1 MTNWHAMRS
10 AASDVS
16 PDRNAEENDM
26 KALGIAATGMLAQ
39 QTNVDVIS
47 NNIANANTTGFKT
60 SRAAFQDL
68 IYASVS
74 REGALTS
81 EQGTATPTGI
91 DVGLG
96 VQTAGT
102 VRLNTQGGLSAT
114 ENALDLAIDGAGY
127 FVVNMPDGSR
137 AYTRDGSFRMSAEGE
152 LVTLQGYSVDP
163 GIVIPENSQ
172 NIEINEQG
180 VVMAYVANDPTP
192 VELGRLTL
200 ATFINEAGL
209 RPVGNNL
216 LEGTVAS
223 GDEIAANAGDAG
235 VGVIRQG
242 YLENSNVNIIQQIT
256 DLIAA
261 QRAYEMNSK
270 TIETADQMMST
281 ATRMR

>member
-1 MTNWHAMRS
+1 
-10 AASDVS
+10 
-16 PDRNAEENDM
+16 M

-47 NNIANANTTGFKT
+47 NNIANANTTGFKS

-68 IYASVS
+68 IYQSVS

-81 EQGTATPTGI
+81 EQGTMTPTGI
-91 DVGLG
+91 DIGLG

-102 VRLNTQGGLSAT
+102 VRLNTQGGLLST
-114 ENALDLAIDGAGY
+114 ENVLDVAIDGRGF
-127 FVVNMPDGSR
+127 FVVNMPDGGR
-137 AYTRDGSFRMSAEGE
+137 AYTRDGAFRMSAEGE
-152 LVTLQGYSVDP
+152 LVTLQGYQVDP
-163 GIVIPENSQ
+163 GIVIPEGAQ

-180 VVMAYVANDPTP
+180 VVMAYLENDPVP

-223 GDEIAANAGDAG
+223 GDELPANPGDAG
-235 VGVIRQG
+235 IGVLRQG

-256 DLIAA
+256 DLISA

>member
-1 MTNWHAMRS
+1 
-10 AASDVS
+10 
-16 PDRNAEENDM
+16 M

-68 IYASVS
+68 IYETVA

-81 EQGTATPTGI
+81 EQGTVTPTGI

-102 VRLNTQGGLSAT
+102 VRLNTQGGLMST
-114 ENALDLAIDGAGY
+114 ENSLDLAIDGTGY

-137 AYTRDGSFRMSAEGE
+137 AYTRDGSFRLSAEGE
-152 LVTLQGYSVDP
+152 MVTLQGYAVDP
-163 GIVIPENSQ
+163 GIVVPENTQ
-172 NIEINEQG
+172 NIEISEQG
-180 VVMAYVANDPTP
+180 VVTAYVDNNPEP
-192 VELGRLTL
+192 VELGRMTL
-200 ATFINEAGL
+200 ATFINEAGM
-209 RPVGNNL
+209 RPIGNNL
-216 LEGTVAS
+216 LTATVAS
-223 GDEIAANAGDAG
+223 GDELAANAGDPG
-235 VGVIRQG
+235 VGVLRQG